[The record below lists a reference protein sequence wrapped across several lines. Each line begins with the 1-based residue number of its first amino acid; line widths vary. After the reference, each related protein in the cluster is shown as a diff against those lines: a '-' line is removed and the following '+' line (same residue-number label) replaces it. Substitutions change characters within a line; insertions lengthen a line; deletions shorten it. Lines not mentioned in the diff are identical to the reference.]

1 MAPNKISF
9 YHFEGRVTAQQLIS
23 SRLSSS
29 LEPCE
34 DFGGKIKSIKNKI
47 NQKESNKKHLKRL
60 IQFKLNQFF

>member
-1 MAPNKISF
+1 MDPSKISF
-9 YHFEGRVTAQQLIS
+9 YHFEGRVTTQQLIS

-47 NQKESNKKHLKRL
+47 NQKESNKN
-60 IQFKLNQFF
+60 I

>member
-1 MAPNKISF
+1 MAPSKISF
-9 YHFEGRVTAQQLIS
+9 YHFEGRVTTQQLIS

-47 NQKESNKKHLKRL
+47 KSKRIKQKHLKRL
-60 IQFKLNQFF
+60 IQFKENQFF